1 MHTIYCWNNLFY
13 YNVQLKLSTFFPLPT
28 HISLAVLSMLKKC
41 TKKDNSNFTHTRG
54 LLCTLYITAR
64 LF

>member
-28 HISLAVLSMLKKC
+28 YISLAVRMEAYKMYKE
-41 TKKDNSNFTHTRG
+41 R
-54 LLCTLYITAR
+54 
-64 LF
+64 